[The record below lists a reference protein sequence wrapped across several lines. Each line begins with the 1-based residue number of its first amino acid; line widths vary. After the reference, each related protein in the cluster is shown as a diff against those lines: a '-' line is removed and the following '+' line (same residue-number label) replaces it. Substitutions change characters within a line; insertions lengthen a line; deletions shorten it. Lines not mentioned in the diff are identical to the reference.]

1 MTENNDMVSV
11 HKITGDRVEI
21 GLEEFIS
28 MVNAVREAK
37 ATEEANV
44 WLQNARKKL
53 MDELQYTRQEQ
64 PAKAPT
70 SIVVYRRSG
79 NGSLIVQ
86 FIEAMQ
92 QGQDG
97 TVYVTTSDPN

>member
-1 MTENNDMVSV
+1 MTENNDIQVV

-21 GLEEFIS
+21 GLNEFIE
-28 MVNAVREAK
+28 MVNEIRAAK
-37 ATEEANV
+37 ETAEANV

-53 MDELQYTRQEQ
+53 MDELQYTRENVT
-64 PAKAPT
+64 PKAPT
-70 SIVVYRRSG
+70 SIVVYRRSV

-92 QGQDG
+92 QGGDG
-97 TVYVTTSDPN
+97 TVYVTVGDPS